1 MYSRILNCNKDYIN
15 CNKDNIKIGYL
26 KISITITIM

>member
-26 KISITITIM
+26 KISITEL